1 MRSLHL
7 SELPHFI
14 RLHVALWPFGN
25 SLFQGLEYPF
35 RWHYPAATHLQAFGL
50 PSSFVTLN
58 GRRHFHD
65 EFDEKLAGRA
75 YIWAAAVLVFKVHL
89 EQLRFWDSNA
99 KIWALV
105 NITVLSFYS
114 RRRHWT
120 IRGVARANKEPNDKY
135 NIFTYMWEPFF
146 LCASALPKKAWL
158 EFLLNSS

>member
-1 MRSLHL
+1 M
-7 SELPHFI
+7 
-14 RLHVALWPFGN
+14 
-25 SLFQGLEYPF
+25 
-35 RWHYPAATHLQAFGL
+35 QAFGL

-114 RRRHWT
+114 RRHHWAM
-120 IRGVARANKEPNDKY
+120 RGVARANKEPNDKY
-135 NIFTYMWEPFF
+135 NIFTYVGAFF
-146 LCASALPKKAWL
+146 SCARVLCLRRLGSNFAQLKL
-158 EFLLNSS
+158 I